1 MWHWSAQD
9 GHLTR
14 VLRLIVDS
22 DFLLS
27 LLILMLNIAAEWK
40 SSAQPY
46 LSERNKGKRVPEAAG
61 LSFQWLVRELWCQ
74 NSTVPLPQA
83 GASPMALGGSTGD
96 KLVSFQTEIWVHM
109 TWASSCHRRGAP
121 CTAHAQPMHR
131 LCVRTPW
138 FQEADTKKC
147 WIYKL
152 AKLCKCTHD
161 IKQYLE
167 MCHDASSRPWFDIL
181 ILLRLTISSN

>member
-1 MWHWSAQD
+1 
-9 GHLTR
+9 
-14 VLRLIVDS
+14 
-22 DFLLS
+22 
-27 LLILMLNIAAEWK
+27 MLNIAAEWK

-109 TWASSCHRRGAP
+109 TWASSCPRRGAP
-121 CTAHAQPMHR
+121 CSPTHSPCTGSVCARRDFRRHKKMQSWTALDIHTRQTLQMHAWYQAILQNLSRCQFPSMVWHFNTGPSYNFFK
-131 LCVRTPW
+131 L
-138 FQEADTKKC
+138 EEKK
-147 WIYKL
+147 KT
-152 AKLCKCTHD
+152 ATQCTRAFPE
-161 IKQYLE
+161 IVWNQ
-167 MCHDASSRPWFDIL
+167 
-181 ILLRLTISSN
+181 